1 MSPRAH
7 AHRGWRHDSRR
18 MSRPRAVIGDQ
29 RGQSAPEY
37 MGVLLVVGVIIAAIV
52 LAGLGGVIGERMRC
66 VITEM
71 LGGQCAP
78 EVAQQEPCVQSSS
91 LSTSKLS
98 IGVSVKLVS
107 GEASN
112 ERVVLKE
119 SFSDGTAGYTIT
131 DRASLQAA
139 LGSKG
144 GGVQALG
151 QRANLTAAL
160 AAGGTLQNAE
170 IYESSSP
177 QKTREV
183 DEALAAADGFAE
195 RTARSAENLV
205 DLPREGFNA
214 VTDFLNPLGDTP
226 DVPDI
231 DGALL
236 DRLVGELDLGEPVNE
251 YVGGE
256 GYLDGSAGFSADRG
270 VDEADARVKLRG
282 ALGGLHY
289 TSGER
294 RGETELYFRLDGNA
308 GAQLQARALGQ
319 VDGDARGK
327 LVASLVLDDNRQP
340 IRLRIDGYGQ
350 ATGLAESAD
359 RGSGLSRGDRDAL
372 LADSDETAGTLVTY
386 SAELDLTDPANLAP
400 VLDLLSPSAARRV
413 PGALGVGA
421 RLAQDGEL
429 EYGLYDAQMQTDNSG
444 VDVVVFKLQGDR
456 VERTADLVRLVRKA
470 PGVPGFESVDCR

>member
-1 MSPRAH
+1 
-7 AHRGWRHDSRR
+7 
-18 MSRPRAVIGDQ
+18 
-29 RGQSAPEY
+29 
-37 MGVLLVVGVIIAAIV
+37 
-52 LAGLGGVIGERMRC
+52 
-66 VITEM
+66 
-71 LGGQCAP
+71 
-78 EVAQQEPCVQSSS
+78 
-91 LSTSKLS
+91 
-98 IGVSVKLVS
+98 
-107 GEASN
+107 
-112 ERVVLKE
+112 VVLKE
-119 SFSDGTAGYTIT
+119 SFSDGTARYTIT
-131 DRASLQAA
+131 DRGSLQAA

-177 QKTREV
+177 DKTREV
-183 DEALAAADGFAE
+183 DEALAEADGFAE
-195 RTARSAENLV
+195 RTARSAENV
-205 DLPREGFNA
+205 ADLPREGFNA
-214 VTDFLNPLGDTP
+214 VTDFLNPFGDTP

-256 GYLDGSAGFSADRG
+256 AFSEGTGSAIGDRG
-270 VDEADARVKLRG
+270 VDEVDARVKLRG
-282 ALGGLHY
+282 ALGGLRY

-294 RGETELYFRLDGNA
+294 QGETELYFSLEGNA
-308 GAQLQARALGQ
+308 GLQLQAAALGQ

-327 LVASLVLDDNRQP
+327 LVASLVLDDNGQP
-340 IRLRIDGYGQ
+340 IELRIDGYGQ

-359 RGSGLSRGDRDAL
+359 RGSGLSRADRDAL

-386 SAELDLTDPANLAP
+386 SAKLDLTEPANLAP
-400 VLDLLSPSAARRV
+400 VLDLLSPSPARRV
-413 PGALGVGA
+413 PGALAVGG
-421 RLAQDGEL
+421 RLAQEGEL

-444 VDVVVFKLQGDR
+444 IDAVVFKLKGDR

-470 PGVPGFESVDCR
+470 PGVPGFETVDCR